1 MAKIGEILV
10 QKGYVTQQQLDGV
23 LSVKGDD
30 AQVGQVLIQ
39 WGLLTEQQ
47 LLEALDI
54 QAPPP
59 PPPPP
64 PVQPQIPQQPVQPG
78 FQQPP
83 VVPQPQVQQPISSGP
98 DLTMDNLQTSKFKID
113 LKTMI
118 YIGSLLVSGITMYFT
133 FMSELDARFGALESQ
148 DNTLVVDIDK
158 RLTSLETTI
167 DKRVTELENKFTPIG
182 DGVYSVDPNTTWPPS
197 RGEYTMKQNMNANK
211 IMVLEETIDKR
222 VTELENKFTPIG
234 DGVYSV
240 DPNTTWP
247 PSRGEYTM
255 KQNMNA
261 NKITV
266 LEETIKRLESELKE
280 LEEDLDDKQDKQ

>member
-1 MAKIGEILV
+1 MQKIGEILV
-10 QKGYVTQQQLDGV
+10 SKGYVTQQQLDGV
-23 LSVKGDD
+23 MAVKGDD
-30 AQVGQVLIQ
+30 VQVGQVLIQ

-47 LLEALDI
+47 LMEALEI

-64 PVQPQIPQQPVQPG
+64 PIQPQIPQQPMY
-78 FQQPP
+78 QQPVAP
-83 VVPQPQVQQPISSGP
+83 TSGP

-182 DGVYSVDPNTTWPPS
+182 DGVYAVDPNSSWPPS
-197 RGEYTMKQNMNANK
+197 RGEYKMKDEMSRNK
-211 IMVLEETIDKR
+211 IMALEKEI
-222 VTELENKFTPIG
+222 E
-234 DGVYSV
+234 
-240 DPNTTWP
+240 
-247 PSRGEYTM
+247 
-255 KQNMNA
+255 
-261 NKITV
+261 
-266 LEETIKRLESELKE
+266 ELKE
-280 LEEDLDDKQDKQ
+280 EIEDLEDKVK

>member
-1 MAKIGEILV
+1 MAMIGEILV
-10 QKGYVTQQQLDGV
+10 EKGYVTQQQIDGV
-23 LSVKGDD
+23 MSVKGEG

-39 WGLLTEQQ
+39 WGLLTQEQ
-47 LLEALDI
+47 LMEALDI

-64 PVQPQIPQQPVQPG
+64 PPVQPQQPVYQQPVQPG
-78 FQQPP
+78 FPP
-83 VVPQPQVQQPISSGP
+83 PPPQAVAP
-98 DLTMDNLQTSKFKID
+98 DLSMDTLQKSKFNID

-133 FMSELDARFGALESQ
+133 FMSELDTRFGALESQ

-158 RLTSLETTI
+158 RLTSLET
-167 DKRVTELENKFTPIG
+167 N
-182 DGVYSVDPNTTWPPS
+182 
-197 RGEYTMKQNMNANK
+197 
-211 IMVLEETIDKR
+211 IDKR

-266 LEETIKRLESELKE
+266 LEDTIERLEKE
-280 LEEDLDDKQDKQ
+280 LEKLENKLDK

>member
-1 MAKIGEILV
+1 MKIGEILV
-10 QKGYVTQQQLDGV
+10 QKGYVTQQQIDGV
-23 LSVKGDD
+23 LAVKGDD

-39 WGLLTEQQ
+39 WGLLTQEQ
-47 LLEALDI
+47 LMEALEI

-64 PVQPQIPQQPVQPG
+64 PPIQPQIPQQPMY
-78 FQQPP
+78 QQPP
-83 VVPQPQVQQPISSGP
+83 AAQPMGAP
-98 DLTMDNLQTSKFKID
+98 DLTMDTLQTSKFKID

-182 DGVYSVDPNTTWPPS
+182 DGVYAVDPNSSWPPS
-197 RGEYTMKQNMNANK
+197 RGEYKMKDEMSRNK
-211 IMVLEETIDKR
+211 IMTLEKEI
-222 VTELENKFTPIG
+222 E
-234 DGVYSV
+234 
-240 DPNTTWP
+240 
-247 PSRGEYTM
+247 
-255 KQNMNA
+255 
-261 NKITV
+261 
-266 LEETIKRLESELKE
+266 ELKE
-280 LEEDLDDKQDKQ
+280 EIEDLEDKVK